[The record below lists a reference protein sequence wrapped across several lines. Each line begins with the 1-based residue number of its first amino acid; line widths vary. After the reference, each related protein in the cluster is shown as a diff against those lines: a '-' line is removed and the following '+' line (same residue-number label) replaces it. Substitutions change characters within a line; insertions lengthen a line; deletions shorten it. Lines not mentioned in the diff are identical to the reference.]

1 MNKQKDY
8 FMKIT
13 NDKLL
18 GHARALLKPN
28 MKHRWENGKVP
39 KNETKDILDIIR
51 GKQTYL
57 SSFPPAEDEEP
68 VIQKTLTQHQW
79 TRFAKAFV
87 EEVGGSK
94 VDSTTGLTHD
104 EFLDWIGHDL
114 QIFEEYDFTT
124 SIDTAKLKAFINSLD
139 YPKNKFKDLFK
150 IT

>member
-1 MNKQKDY
+1 M
-8 FMKIT
+8 IT
-13 NDKLL
+13 DDKLL
-18 GHARALLKPN
+18 GHARAIMYPRQRHK
-28 MKHRWENGKVP
+28 WENGKVP
-39 KNETKDILDIIR
+39 KNETKDILDMIR
-51 GKQTYL
+51 QRQDPNYK
-57 SSFPPAEDEEP
+57 PPTEQKETFG
-68 VIQKTLTQHQW
+68 IQKTLTQHQW

-94 VDSTTGLTHD
+94 VDHTTGLTHD

-139 YPKNKFKDLFK
+139 YPKNKFKELFK

>member
-1 MNKQKDY
+1 
-8 FMKIT
+8 MKTT

-28 MKHRWENGKVP
+28 MKHKWENGKVP
-39 KNETKDILDIIR
+39 KNETKDILDMIR
-51 GKQTYL
+51 QRQDPNYK
-57 SSFPPAEDEEP
+57 PPTEQKETF

-94 VDSTTGLTHD
+94 VDHTTGLTHD

-139 YPKNKFKDLFK
+139 YPKNKFKELFK

>member
-1 MNKQKDY
+1 L
-8 FMKIT
+8 KIT

-28 MKHRWENGKVP
+28 MKHKWENGKVP
-39 KNETKDILDIIR
+39 KKETDNILDMIR
-51 GKQTYL
+51 SKQTYL
-57 SSFPPAEDEEP
+57 SSFPPDDYEEP

-87 EEVGGSK
+87 QEVGGSK
-94 VDSTTGLTHD
+94 VDDTTGLTHD

-124 SIDTAKLKAFINSLD
+124 SVDSAKLKAFINSLD
-139 YPKNKFKDLFK
+139 YPKNRFKELFSIK
-150 IT
+150 RG

>member
-1 MNKQKDY
+1 
-8 FMKIT
+8 MKTT

-28 MKHRWENGKVP
+28 MKHKWENGKVP

-57 SSFPPAEDEEP
+57 SSFPPAQDEEP
-68 VIQKTLTQHQW
+68 VIQKTLTQKQW

-139 YPKNKFKDLFK
+139 YPKNKFKELFK